1 MRHFGLIGKRL
12 GHSFSA
18 KFFNSK
24 FKAEEIDADYQLF
37 EIDDISQVDALI
49 HEHELEGFNVTI
61 PYKEGIIP
69 YLDELS
75 EDARAIGAV
84 NCVVVK
90 DGKKVGYNTDIIG
103 IEASLQWLDLGSK
116 PKALILGTGG
126 ASKAVQYAL
135 KRHAIEFKVVSRE
148 SSRGDVTYEELSS
161 ELIAEHK
168 LIINTTPVGMSP
180 DVDSAPAI
188 DYLAIGEEHRLFD
201 LVYNPAHTLFL
212 ARGKEQGANI
222 MGGMLMLQTQAIA
235 SWHLWQEKTEPI
247 YIESR
252 PSALEC

>member
-37 EIDDISQVDALI
+37 ELDDISAIDTLVC
-49 HEHELEGFNVTI
+49 EHELDGFNVTI
-61 PYKEGIIP
+61 PYKESIIP
-69 YLDELS
+69 YLDELA
-75 EDARAIGAV
+75 EDAREIGAV

-90 DGKKVGYNTDIIG
+90 DGKKVGHNTDIVG
-103 IEASLQWLDLGSK
+103 IEASLQWLDLDSQ

-135 KRHAIEFKVVSRE
+135 KRHGIEFKVVSRDC
-148 SSRGDVTYEELSS
+148 SRGDVTYEELSS
-161 ELIAEHK
+161 QMIAEHK

-188 DYLAIGEEHRLFD
+188 DYSAVGEEHRLFD
-201 LVYNPAHTLFL
+201 LVYNPANTLFL
-212 ARGKEQGANI
+212 TRGKERGANT

-235 SWHLWQEKTEPI
+235 SWHLWQERVEPT

-252 PSALEC
+252 LSALEC